1 MQTLQ
6 ELKDLNQKRTSLK
19 KREAELSTRV
29 YLYAEQDSSLIDLK
43 LVVLE
48 RKKTEKQIFKIINT
62 L

>member
-1 MQTLQ
+1 MNIQ
-6 ELKDLNQKRTSLK
+6 ELKELNQKRTSLK

>member
-1 MQTLQ
+1 MQALQ
-6 ELKDLNQKRTSLK
+6 ELKELNQKRTALK

-29 YLYAEQDSSLIDLK
+29 YLYAEQEGSLIDLK